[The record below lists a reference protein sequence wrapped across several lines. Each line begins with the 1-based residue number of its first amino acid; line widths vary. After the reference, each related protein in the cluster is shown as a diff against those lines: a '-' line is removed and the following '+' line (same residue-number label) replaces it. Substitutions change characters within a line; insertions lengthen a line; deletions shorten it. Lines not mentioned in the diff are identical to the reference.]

1 MLNVVNDDDDVDLL
15 LEGVDREIGVYVCVY
30 ICVCGCG
37 CTSVCVCMCIRVCL
51 EGECV

>member
-15 LEGVDREIGVYVCVY
+15 LEGVDREIGVY
-30 ICVCGCG
+30 ICLCGCG